1 MISPRRGKKNLA
13 VAESMAAALPGFFP
27 WDNAVNEFS
36 VKLHFLPGK
45 CIGFLPTCVFKVVRS
60 TSLAGEQPISSKA
73 CGATSARATT
83 QQARPG
89 TFTLFTTSLCPHLNT
104 GAHNDW
110 NHLKAR
116 LQQHHTLSDSTGRPH
131 RFQQKV
137 PSTLRAQSK
146 SPIRPPR
153 SSTGYS
159 CILRLYPI
167 TQRLTQGAQGRQMT
181 RS

>member
-1 MISPRRGKKNLA
+1 MEGKKNLA
-13 VAESMAAALPGFFP
+13 VAESTAAALPGFFP

-73 CGATSARATT
+73 CGATSARATR

-89 TFTLFTTSLCPHLNT
+89 TFTLFTTWLCPHLNT

-110 NHLKAR
+110 DRLKAR
-116 LQQHHTLSDSTGRPH
+116 LQQHHTLSDSTGRPL
-131 RFQQKV
+131 RFQQRFHQPRELNQNLPDDRLGAALGPPASCASIQL
-137 PSTLRAQSK
+137 PSV
-146 SPIRPPR
+146 
-153 SSTGYS
+153 
-159 CILRLYPI
+159 
-167 TQRLTQGAQGRQMT
+167 
-181 RS
+181 